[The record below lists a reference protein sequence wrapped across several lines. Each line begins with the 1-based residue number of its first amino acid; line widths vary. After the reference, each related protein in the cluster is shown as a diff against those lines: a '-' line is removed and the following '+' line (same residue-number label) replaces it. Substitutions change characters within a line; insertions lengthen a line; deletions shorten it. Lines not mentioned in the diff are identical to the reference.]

1 MTYLLLT
8 LHPTHLN
15 VTNLTAEQ
23 TPLSEQSFAFSDFE
37 LPKSIQPLAETI
49 TATFTDINGAVL
61 SKIPSEFYTEN
72 SKVTELNGSHAEF
85 SKLLSEALNIP
96 VIDENWSKNTTD
108 LETAFQQQEQYTTW
122 NLDYYGYHPGKEEY
136 SVESLLTI
144 GNGFMGL
151 RGTLPEMMISKENY
165 PATYIAGLYNKEEST
180 VAGQIVENE
189 DFVNTPNSQ
198 YISIKVADSA
208 DWLRV
213 EEAKVHHLHRR
224 LELKTGLFSS
234 EMIIE
239 DNQKHLIKLTTLK
252 LVNMA
257 KMNNYSIKYM
267 IEPLN
272 FSKKIALKTASDGSV
287 YNFNVERYRN
297 LTAKHFHVTALKA
310 QENEATIEMMTNQSK
325 IAVRQKA
332 QIAGDFF
339 APDQIQTNI
348 GSEKIEQVIE
358 FEATEGHVYTFEKHV
373 QVTASIATESW
384 NTPAPIPTSF
394 ESELAESKRAWQ
406 KLWEK
411 ADIAVS
417 GDMMSQKLL
426 RTHIY
431 HLLVSASPYS
441 NPELDV
447 SITARGLHGEAYRG
461 HIFWDEIFILPFYI
475 MHFPE
480 TAKQILMYRYNRL
493 GKAKENALESNYT
506 GAMYPWQSGLDGGEE
521 TQKLHL
527 NPLNGEWGEDHSILQ
542 RHVSLAIAYNVWMY
556 WNNTDDTHF
565 IKEYGA
571 EMLLE
576 IANFWRSATTY
587 DETTGRYF
595 IDKVMG
601 PDEFHEAYPNSE
613 VGGLKNNAYTNLMVV
628 WLFEEI
634 QQVLSL
640 LSTQEKEQLMKK
652 TGITEENLAEMDQIS
667 HLLSIEVN
675 DEGIIAQYEGYFDL
689 KEIDWD
695 AAREKYGNIYRM
707 DRILKADGKSP
718 DDYKVSKQADTL
730 MLFYNL
736 NKERIDR
743 ILAELGYDL
752 PSNYLEKNLLYYL
765 NRTSHGS
772 TLSRI
777 VHAQLAEQVAF
788 HDLSWT
794 LYQEALHSDYQDIQG
809 GTTAEGIHTG
819 VMASTIY
826 VTLTTYAGIDLKT
839 DVLSVTPNLP
849 EHWTDLAFTTEH
861 RGVHFTINM
870 SKTTVDV
877 TASKATRITVSGT
890 TYTLEKGKTTTIN
903 Y

>member
-1 MTYLLLT
+1 MTYLFLT
-8 LHPTHLN
+8 LHPTQLN
-15 VTNLTAEQ
+15 VTQLNAEQ
-23 TPLSEQSFAFSDFE
+23 QQLNKQSFSFSDFE
-37 LPKSIQPLAETI
+37 LPKSIQPLADAIHTN
-49 TATFTDINGAVL
+49 FSDIHGAVL
-61 SKIPSEFYTEN
+61 SMISSEFYITN
-72 SKVTELNGSHAEF
+72 PKITKLNGSQEEF
-85 SKLLSEALNIP
+85 SKLFSEALNLP
-96 VIDENWSKNTTD
+96 VIDENWSKNTSVIK
-108 LETAFQQQEQYTTW
+108 TAFNQQQLYTTW

-136 SVESLLTI
+136 SIESLLTI

-151 RGTLPEMMISKENY
+151 RGTLPEMTISKNNY
-165 PATYIAGLYNKEEST
+165 PATYIAGLYNKEKST
-180 VAGQIVENE
+180 VAGQMIENE

-198 YISIKVADSA
+198 YISIKIAGST
-208 DWLRV
+208 DWLRI
-213 EEAKVHHLHRR
+213 EEAKVHQLHRR
-224 LELKTGLFSS
+224 LDLKTGLFLS
-234 EMIIE
+234 EMVIE
-239 DNQKHLIKLTTLK
+239 DNQHHLIKLTTLK
-252 LVNMA
+252 IVNMA
-257 KMNNYSIKYM
+257 KMNNYSIKYI

-272 FSKKIALKTASDGSV
+272 FSKMIKLKTEADGSV

-297 LTAKHFHVTALKA
+297 LTAKHFHVTELKS
-310 QENEATIEMMTNQSK
+310 QGNESMLEVITNQSE
-325 IAVRQKA
+325 ITVRQKA
-332 QIAGDFF
+332 KIAGDFF
-339 APDQIQTNI
+339 TEDQIKTKI
-348 GSEKIEQVIE
+348 GSETIEQVIE
-358 FEATEGHVYTFEKHV
+358 FEAREGQTYTFEKHV
-373 QVTASIATESW
+373 QITTSIALESW
-384 NTPAPIPTSF
+384 NTSDPVPTSF
-394 ESELAESKRAWQ
+394 ETELAESKLAWQ

-411 ADIAVS
+411 ADISVT

-480 TAKQILMYRYNRL
+480 TAKQILMYRYKRL
-493 GKAKENALESNYT
+493 GKAKENAFESNYE
-506 GAMYPWQSGLDGGEE
+506 GAMYPWQSGLNGDEE

-556 WNNTDDTHF
+556 WNNTDDMLF
-565 IKEYGA
+565 IKKYGA

-576 IANFWRSATTY
+576 IANFWRSISSY
-587 DETTGRYF
+587 DKTTGRYF

-613 VGGLKNNAYTNLMVV
+613 ESGLKNNAYTNLMVV

-634 QQVLSL
+634 QQILSL
-640 LSTQEKEQLMKK
+640 LSTQEKKRLMEK
-652 TGITEENLAEMDQIS
+652 TGITEKNLAEMDKIS
-667 HLLSIEVN
+667 HLLSIEV
-675 DEGIIAQYEGYFDL
+675 DDDGIIAQYEGYFDL
-689 KEIDWD
+689 KEIDWE
-695 AAREKYGNIYRM
+695 AAKEKYGNIYRM
-707 DRILKADGKSP
+707 DRILKAGGKSP

-743 ILAELGYDL
+743 ILADLGYDL
-752 PSNYLEKNLLYYL
+752 PSDYLEKNLLYYL

-788 HDLSWT
+788 HELSWK
-794 LYQEALHSDYQDIQG
+794 LYQEALYSDYQDIQG

-839 DVLSVTPNLP
+839 KILALTPNLP
-849 EHWTDLAFTTEH
+849 KHWTELTFTIEH
-861 RGVHFTINM
+861 RGVHFAISINKTTVEVTP
-870 SKTTVDV
+870 SKTTKLTIFDN
-877 TASKATRITVSGT
+877 
-890 TYTLEKGKTTTIN
+890 TYILEKGRKTTIS

>member
-8 LHPTHLN
+8 LHPTHLA
-15 VTNLTAEQ
+15 VTKIDTEQ
-23 TPLSEQSFAFSDFE
+23 QSLNEQSIAFSDFE
-37 LPKSIQPLAETI
+37 LPNSIQPLVETI
-49 TATFTDINGAVL
+49 ETNFSGVNGVVFSA
-61 SKIPSEFYTEN
+61 IPSEFYVAN
-72 SKVTELNGSHAEF
+72 PKVTELNGSQAEF
-85 SKLLSEALNIP
+85 SKLFSEALNLP
-96 VIDENWSKNTTD
+96 VIGENWVEYATD
-108 LETAFQQQEQYTTW
+108 IETAFKQQEQYTTW

-151 RGTLPEMMISKENY
+151 RGTLPEMTISKENY
-165 PATYIAGLYNKEEST
+165 PATYLAGLYNKEEST

-198 YISIKVADSA
+198 YISIKVADSS

-213 EEAKVHHLHRR
+213 EEAKIHQLHRH
-224 LELKTGLFSS
+224 LDLKTGLFSS
-234 EMIIE
+234 EMVIE
-239 DNQKHLIKLTTLK
+239 DDHHHLIKITTLK
-252 LVNMA
+252 IVNMA
-257 KMNNYSIKYM
+257 QMTNYSIKYM
-267 IEPLN
+267 VEPLN
-272 FSKKIALKTASDGSV
+272 FSKTIALKTEADGSV

-310 QENEATIEMMTNQSK
+310 KENEAIIEMVTNQSE
-325 IAVRQKA
+325 ITVCQKA
-332 QIAGDFF
+332 QITGDFF
-339 APDQIQTNI
+339 TTDQIQTTI
-348 GSEKIEQVIE
+348 GAETIEQIIE
-358 FEATEGHVYTFEKHV
+358 FEANEGETYTFEKHV
-373 QVTASIATESW
+373 QVTTSIASESW
-384 NTPAPIPTSF
+384 NTLVPIPTSF
-394 ESELAESKRAWQ
+394 ETELAESKKAWQ

-411 ADIAVS
+411 ADISVS

-493 GKAKENALESNYT
+493 GKAKENAVESNYS

-556 WNNTDDTHF
+556 WNNTDDTRF

-613 VGGLKNNAYTNLMVV
+613 EGGLKNNAYTNLMVV

-634 QQVLSL
+634 QQILSL
-640 LSTQEKEQLMKK
+640 LNTQEKEQLMKK
-652 TGITEENLAEMDQIS
+652 TGITEENLAEMDKIS

-695 AAREKYGNIYRM
+695 AAKEKYGNIYRM

-752 PSNYLEKNLLYYL
+752 PSDYLEKNLLYYL

-788 HDLSWT
+788 HDLSWK

-839 DVLSVTPNLP
+839 EILSVTPNLP
-849 EHWTDLAFTTEH
+849 EHWTELAFTTEH
-861 RGVHFTINM
+861 RGVHFIINM
-870 SKTTVDV
+870 NKTTVDV
-877 TASKATRITVSGT
+877 TASEATKMTISGT
-890 TYTLEKGKTTTIN
+890 THTLEKGKTATIN